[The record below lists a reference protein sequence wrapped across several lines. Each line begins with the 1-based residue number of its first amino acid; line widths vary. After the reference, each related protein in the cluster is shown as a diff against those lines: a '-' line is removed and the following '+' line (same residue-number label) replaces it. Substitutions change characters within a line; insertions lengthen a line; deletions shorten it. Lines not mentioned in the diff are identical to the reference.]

1 MSDTGRAGLSWQV
14 MSLLTPPDYVPAHL
28 VPIWP
33 WIWLQHQLLLAW
45 IRLTY
50 GRGYLYCWGVTHCGR
65 VHLICID
72 LESRDRSHVRPQ
84 PAHASP
90 QLAAALSGEDPV
102 PVYVEFISC
111 DAQACAASACLPRHP
126 SLQETALP
134 LPDS

>member
-1 MSDTGRAGLSWQV
+1 
-14 MSLLTPPDYVPAHL
+14 MSLLSPPLELPAHL

-50 GRGYLYCWGVTHCGR
+50 GRGYRYCWGATHSGR

-72 LESRDRSHVRPQ
+72 LESRDRMHVGPVA
-84 PAHASP
+84 AHASP
-90 QLAAALSGEDPV
+90 QLAAALRGADPIPAFV
-102 PVYVEFISC
+102 QFISHEMHTR
-111 DAQACAASACLPRHP
+111 AASARLPRCPALHAG
-126 SLQETALP
+126 ALP

>member
-1 MSDTGRAGLSWQV
+1 

-28 VPIWP
+28 VPLWP
-33 WIWLQHQLLLAW
+33 WIWLQHQVLLAW

-50 GRGYLYCWGVTHCGR
+50 GRGYLYRWGVTPSGR
-65 VHLICID
+65 VHLIWID
-72 LESRDRSHVRPQ
+72 LESRDRTHVRPQ

-102 PVYVEFISC
+102 PAFVQFMSEL
-111 DAQACAASACLPRHP
+111 AQTRATSVGLPRHP
-126 SLQETALP
+126 SVQAIALP

>member
-1 MSDTGRAGLSWQV
+1 

-33 WIWLQHQLLLAW
+33 WIWLQHQVLLAW

-50 GRGYLYCWGVTHCGR
+50 GRGYRYCWGATHSGR
-65 VHLICID
+65 VFLISID
-72 LESRDRSHVRPQ
+72 LESRDRAHVRPLA
-84 PAHASP
+84 AHASP

-102 PVYVEFISC
+102 PAYVQFMS
-111 DAQACAASACLPRHP
+111 DRPQPRAALARLPRHP
-126 SLQETALP
+126 AVQATALP